1 MSDTKRNCSICKYG
15 YMNNGSGEICPKND
29 CVDYSLFEPAIPD
42 KPAQPEAVK
51 PDDAYCGNCEYYRL
65 GDIAEEC
72 KTCTVLSMNDRS
84 KHHSNWKPKPEP
96 SALAK
101 EQGQGDVDE
110 SLATIICKNMPNC
123 NTDRRKKLHCCG
135 VMNKGWCDAVMY
147 IHNGLHDRE
156 SKLREKIVAEFLAEL
171 KTHRQDDHFAGNTGF
186 VDWQDIEKVAEEVN
200 NGH

>member
-96 SALAK
+96 SALANGK
-101 EQGQGDVDE
+101 WDNK
-110 SLATIICKNMPNC
+110 TINEF
-123 NTDRRKKLHCCG
+123 L
-135 VMNKGWCDAVMY
+135 
-147 IHNGLHDRE
+147 
-156 SKLREKIVAEFLAEL
+156 SKLENKVVTEKNSVLGIKKFFDDEYICWDIV
-171 KTHRQDDHFAGNTGF
+171 K
-186 VDWQDIEKVAEEVN
+186 KVAEEMVEEQ
-200 NGH
+200 